1 MPPESDV
8 IRVRHMLESA
18 RSAISF
24 AAGRSRADLDGDPML
39 VHALVH
45 VIQIVGEAA
54 TQVSAETR
62 RHLPEVPWAD
72 IVGMRN
78 RLIHA
83 YHDVDLN
90 VVWDTV
96 DIDLPPLVATL
107 EAWLKAEE

>member
-39 VHALVH
+39 VHA
-45 VIQIVGEAA
+45 
-54 TQVSAETR
+54 
-62 RHLPEVPWAD
+62 
-72 IVGMRN
+72 
-78 RLIHA
+78 